1 MTGAS
6 PQECVGVDVDKENRA
21 PRVDRKS
28 KMPMTNDVSRKIH
41 RTDGLGVMLVRGR
54 LWSANVYK
62 NARLAGLSVDAAWK
76 TSFVQ

>member
-1 MTGAS
+1 
-6 PQECVGVDVDKENRA
+6 
-21 PRVDRKS
+21 
-28 KMPMTNDVSRKIH
+28 MPMTNDVSRKIH